1 MFDKRELSR
10 FDAQIRMAEGSLSR
24 AKPILDLMSKSSS
37 DQLSVGFR
45 LKTFFNYYIK
55 NSNTSFDKVRVMQKQ
70 FRDYYIS
77 FINAEI
83 SARKTPA
90 GQEKYIQA
98 KTHRR
103 FCNWDKQRL

>member
-1 MFDKRELSR
+1 
-10 FDAQIRMAEGSLSR
+10 MAEGSLRR

-70 FRDYYIS
+70 FRDYYES
-77 FINAEI
+77 VL
-83 SARKTPA
+83 T
-90 GQEKYIQA
+90 
-98 KTHRR
+98 
-103 FCNWDKQRL
+103 WRLTQKNTKR